1 MFTTTRYI
9 LLTAIRDWLFIALF
23 IAMLFALG
31 ISSFLGTTALSE
43 QQQMVISYSAGATRI
58 ILLIGLIVFVCFHVR
73 RAFENREVELILS
86 RPISRYTFVF
96 SYWLGFAVLSL
107 MIIIPMVLAIQIF
120 TKTNFYGML
129 YWSFSIIMEAF
140 IVVAFSLFISLILRS
155 AVGSVLA
162 SFAFYFICR
171 MMGFFLVMIGNMY
184 SNITELRWY
193 MSKALYFISIFIPRF
208 DLYGQSKWLIYG
220 AAGDG
225 NLWVFILQSLIF
237 IPFLLLMAF
246 SDFRRKQF

>member
-1 MFTTTRYI
+1 MNKTKKFSYVYPDTSSN
-9 LLTAIRDWLFIALF
+9 LFIF
-23 IAMLFALG
+23 IHKK
-31 ISSFLGTTALSE
+31 SFFRNWLNNLRT
-43 QQQMVISYSAGATRI
+43 GASH
-58 ILLIGLIVFVCFHVR
+58 F
-73 RAFENREVELILS
+73 
-86 RPISRYTFVF
+86 Y
-96 SYWLGFAVLSL
+96 
-107 MIIIPMVLAIQIF
+107 
-120 TKTNFYGML
+120 KNFKP
-129 YWSFSIIMEAF
+129 
-140 IVVAFSLFISLILRS
+140 
-155 AVGSVLA
+155 
-162 SFAFYFICR
+162 FYFICR